1 MEEKGNLQGEAAA
14 RRARERGT
22 RVHFCSGVS
31 ARRLQRALAREHRGG
46 ESPSSERPGEGSER
60 RDPSA
65 PAGARS
71 PPAWPARGAAGGAP
85 REGPRSHAGCPTKSC
100 RTCRDPAM
108 AVSTR
113 GARGNGRS
121 WGDPPLPRGLCW
133 RGDEGRGERVCA
145 VEGIGGQWLQSCE
158 QEFQRAENGVFLLFS
173 PNSDCQL
180 AALTLH
186 PANPSGRGGSFR
198 GRDRPG

>member
-121 WGDPPLPRGLCW
+121 WGDPPFPEDCVG
-133 RGDEGRGERVCA
+133 EG
-145 VEGIGGQWLQSCE
+145 
-158 QEFQRAENGVFLLFS
+158 
-173 PNSDCQL
+173 
-180 AALTLH
+180 T
-186 PANPSGRGGSFR
+186 RGGGNGCAPWRESEDSGCKVASRSSKGQRTASFCSSLQILIASW
-198 GRDRPG
+198 RP